1 MPLAKLWM
9 YGIGYLSAI
18 VLLLKALTSNTLT
31 IDMVKSEIMTE
42 GVGRYIR

>member
-18 VLLLKALTSNTLT
+18 VLLLKALASNTFT
-31 IDMVKSEIMTE
+31 IEVCQHGQIGNND
-42 GVGRYIR
+42 